1 MALSILTAEQRSA
14 NLVKA
19 LTARTARAEMMASL
33 KRGEATLAQVLT
45 ADATDHVLANT
56 KVLTLLQ
63 ALPMVGKTKA
73 AAAMTA
79 IGIAPPDGSGASAHA
94 RRRSCSSGS
103 PTHADR
109 QPSTAMP

>member
-79 IGIAPPDGSGASAHA
+79 IGIAPT
-94 RRRSCSSGS
+94 RRVRGLG
-103 PTHADR
+103 PR
-109 QPSTAMP
+109 QKAKLLERFPHTR